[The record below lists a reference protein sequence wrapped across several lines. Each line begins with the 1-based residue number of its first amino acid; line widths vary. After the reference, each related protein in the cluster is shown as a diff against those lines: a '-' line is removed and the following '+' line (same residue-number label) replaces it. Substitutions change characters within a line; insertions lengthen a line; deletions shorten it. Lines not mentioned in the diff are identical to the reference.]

1 MHKLTKRL
9 PFLSLIMLLAAFL
22 STATIAQGQ
31 PFSTGEPEQL
41 ISSETT
47 PFMSPVWSP
56 DGSHIAFTTSNHR
69 GIWIA
74 QENGEGLTRLSDDES
89 AGYGFSWSS
98 DGRSVAATTARQE
111 DRRRLHAVKVFDLE
125 TETGQTISDYSR
137 ERTGIPQWT
146 DLDQHIAVTR
156 GETIE
161 LLESGKEPAS
171 RQRQMQDDAVIASR
185 GNEVLLMDRA
195 DMEKQ
200 IVRQFDDRR
209 ITHMEP
215 SPDGSKVAV
224 HVLGRGIFVMNADG
238 SGLQELGKGERPTW
252 MPDTNHVLVMETED
266 DGYRVT
272 GSEIYAVDI
281 DSGERHPLTEHTDLI
296 PLNPSVS
303 PDGSRIAFHDGQ
315 SGVIY
320 TMEIE

>member
-1 MHKLTKRL
+1 MIVL
-9 PFLSLIMLLAAFL
+9 LIAFL
-22 STATIAQGQ
+22 YATVPAHAQ
-31 PFSTGEPEQL
+31 PTSPGEPEPL
-41 ISSETT
+41 ISSDTT
-47 PFMSPVWSP
+47 PFMNPVWSP

-74 QENGEGLTRLSDDES
+74 QENGEGLTQLSDDES

-98 DGRSVAATTARQE
+98 DGRSVAATTTRQE

-125 TETGQTISDYSR
+125 TNSEQIISDYSR

-156 GETIE
+156 GETIK
-161 LLESGKEPAS
+161 LLDSGKEPAS
-171 RQRQMQDDAVIASR
+171 RPRQMQDDAVLASR

-209 ITHMEP
+209 ITHMQP

-224 HVLGRGIFVMNADG
+224 HVLGRGVFVMNADG
-238 SGLQELGKGERPTW
+238 SGLQELDKGERPAWT
-252 MPDTNHVLVMETED
+252 PDNNFVIVMETED
-266 DGYRVT
+266 DGYQIT
-272 GSEIYAVDI
+272 ASELYAVDV
-281 DSGERHPLTEHTDLI
+281 DSGERHLLTEHTDLI

-320 TMEIE
+320 TLEIE